1 MAEPWESDP
10 IVTPAAPTAEPW
22 ESDPIV
28 QQAPVPQ
35 TTGRGIA
42 RNAAA
47 ALAEDVPAGLI
58 NFAADPS
65 GSLMRLP
72 IVAAGTAY
80 DAAAPYL
87 GLPRMS
93 PELRGELYGQPVPMQ
108 PGATYYVPRDLS
120 PEALEYVKK
129 QTPDNQPDVPVGTR
143 VMNWIDSAVLPPD
156 RSATTLPATPDEAM
170 VRRGVGAAGTMAA
183 VGPGGIVAPVVA
195 GASAVA
201 APEIAK
207 QVPDWARPGVEL
219 AVNTLPQM
227 ATGALASRAGPTVD
241 AADAATMRLAR
252 EKYQI
257 PVNAPTITPGSQY
270 RTPASAQAEIDGL
283 QRNIVTQ
290 MGENPKTG
298 DYATQD
304 RITTG
309 PGGVMDRTATRVGQ
323 GFDDVAS
330 RTNITPDETNNIITK
345 LANIDGHLDL
355 TAGITSADKV
365 AIRRNIDLVQNA
377 AVNGNGT
384 ISGAD
389 YQALTK
395 YNADIDRLASNS
407 DPNLAAFGIQIKHV
421 LDDGFQASAS
431 EADKAALTNLRY
443 QWRLMKTVQPLAEK
457 AQGANIDP
465 GEFSNRVVAASR
477 KLDGSTGGIAY
488 TGGGTIGELGRIGNL
503 ISRAPAPAQSSLMAD
518 IVHPSVGGVLLAE
531 RYPALA
537 AGGTRRAGRWK
548 AARRSICQKR
558 PQRRG
563 CPHQRALPPDTI
575 GRRAAGRRR
584 RRHGQSAYAASTLA
598 PIKANVSLVAL
609 VDGDARQPDENEYPD
624 AEQRVVY
631 MVRRP
636 RFVLEYE
643 NQQSQS
649 RGDRQEQ
656 GGEQVALRPRDDE
669 HDGEGHADENADQNV
684 HFDNSVCVE

>member
-10 IVTPAAPTAEPW
+10 IVTPAPPAAEPW

-35 TTGRGIA
+35 TTWRGIA

-47 ALAEDVPAGLI
+47 ALAEDAPAGLI

-93 PELRGELYGQPVPMQ
+93 PELRGELYGQPVPMP
-108 PGATYYVPRDLS
+108 PGTYNVPRDLS

-129 QTPDNQPDVPVGTR
+129 QTPDNQPGVPVGTR

-195 GASAVA
+195 GASAAA
-201 APEIAK
+201 APEVAK
-207 QVPDWARPGVEL
+207 QVPDWAKAGTEL
-219 AVNTLPQM
+219 AVNVIPQTV
-227 ATGALASRAGPTVD
+227 TGGMRSRAGPSVD
-241 AADAATMRLAR
+241 AADAATMQLAR

-330 RTNITPDETNNIITK
+330 RTNINPEETYNAITK
-345 LANIDGHLDL
+345 LANIDGNLDL
-355 TAGITSADKV
+355 EDITEAQK
-365 AIRRNIDLVQNA
+365 AMIRRHIDLVQNA
-377 AVNGNGT
+377 AVNGGGS
-384 ISGAD
+384 ISGKS

-395 YNADIDRLASNS
+395 TNASIDKLTSS
-407 DPNLAAFGIQIKHV
+407 KDPNVAALGMQIESA
-421 LDDGFQASAS
+421 LDDAFHASAS
-431 EADKAALTNLRY
+431 PADQAALTQARY
-443 QWRLMKTVQPLAEK
+443 QWRLMKTVQPLAEE
-457 AQGANIDP
+457 AQGASIDP
-465 GEFSNRVVAASR
+465 GKFASRVVAASR
-477 KLDGSTGGIAY
+477 RLDGSTGGIAY
-488 TGGGTIGELGRIGNL
+488 TGGGTIGELGKIGNL

-537 AGGTRRAGRWK
+537 AGLHGV
-548 AARRSICQKR
+548 QV
-558 PQRRG
+558 
-563 CPHQRALPPDTI
+563 
-575 GRRAAGRRR
+575 AGRRLA
-584 RRHGQSAYAASTLA
+584 GPYARSGLNAEDVLTNALYRPTL
-598 PIKANVSLVAL
+598 LGGGL
-609 VDGDARQPDENEYPD
+609 
-624 AEQRVVY
+624 
-631 MVRRP
+631 
-636 RFVLEYE
+636 
-643 NQQSQS
+643 
-649 RGDRQEQ
+649 Q
-656 GGEQVALRPRDDE
+656 GGFGGVTANQLMPPQR
-669 HDGEGHADENADQNV
+669 
-684 HFDNSVCVE
+684 